1 MGRRIS
7 GYNDFMVERNLP
19 KRKHLKR
26 LERIYASA
34 TPEVYFV
41 TVCTK
46 DRCSILANDE
56 AFMAVASALT
66 QSAQE
71 EEWLI
76 GRYVVMPDHIHFFS
90 SPSSAESSLSGLVGR
105 FKSLSTR
112 AMWKLGYKGVLWQG
126 DFFDHLLRS
135 SESYKSKWEYVRL
148 NPVRKG
154 LCEKAED
161 WEFQDEITPLER

>member
-7 GYNDFMVERNLP
+7 SYNDSVAENKLP

-34 TPEVYFV
+34 TPEIYFV

-46 DRCSILANDE
+46 DRRSILANDE
-56 AFMAVASALT
+56 AYMAVASALE

-71 EEWLI
+71 EEWLV

-90 SPSSAESSLSGLVGR
+90 SPSGAESSLSGLVGR

-112 AMWKLGYKGVLWQG
+112 AMWKLGYNGAVWQE

-135 SESYKSKWEYVRL
+135 GESYKSKWEYVQL
-148 NPVRKG
+148 NPFLKG
-154 LCEKAED
+154 LCESPDD
-161 WEFQDEITPLER
+161 WRYQGEITLLEK